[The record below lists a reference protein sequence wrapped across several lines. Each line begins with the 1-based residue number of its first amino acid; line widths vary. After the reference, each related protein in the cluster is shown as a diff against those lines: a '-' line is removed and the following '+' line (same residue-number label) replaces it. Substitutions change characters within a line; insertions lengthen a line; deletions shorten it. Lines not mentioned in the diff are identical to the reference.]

1 MSQKDQNA
9 VSGRQIAAARTLLG
23 LGQAELASAASISVP
38 TLKRMEASEGPAT
51 GMPNNV
57 RAVIAALEN
66 AGLEFIPENG
76 GGAGIRFRNRA
87 DGTRGE
93 H

>member
-1 MSQKDQNA
+1 MERRA
-9 VSGRQIAAARTLLG
+9 TGLL
-23 LGQAELASAASISVP
+23 L
-38 TLKRMEASEGPAT
+38 

-57 RAVIAALEN
+57 RAVVDALQAA
-66 AGLEFIPENG
+66 GIEFIPENG

-87 DGTRGE
+87 DGTRNE